1 MSESGGGYNTRHMW
15 DYEASEGEPETS
27 EAGEPDSGDS
37 SERSAPTDTSELT
50 EPSDD
55 EPAAG
60 APRRPRAEPD
70 PDDAA
75 DVAPRPRK
83 LRRAAVTWGVAVV
96 LLNGETRLY
105 AIPEQPRD
113 TDFLTLQNA
122 NGAAWPHPFAL
133 AARGLLG
140 LGADRQ
146 ARRVACYLTA
156 AFPETAVRAFLI
168 DLTRHAAVA
177 SDESDASDAESDDY
191 SVPALFDAEA
201 EDAAGENHTA

>member
-60 APRRPRAEPD
+60 TPRRPRAEPD

-83 LRRAAVTWGVAVV
+83 LRRAAGAWGVVVV
-96 LLNGETRLY
+96 LRNDETRLY
-105 AIPEQPRD
+105 AIPAQPD
-113 TDFLTLQNA
+113 DADWLALQA
-122 NGAAWPHPFAL
+122 AADVAWPHPCAL
-133 AARGLLG
+133 AARDMLG
-140 LGADRQ
+140 LGGRAG
-146 ARRVACYLTA
+146 RVAC
-156 AFPETAVRAFLI
+156 RACVAPPDTRVYMFRL

-201 EDAAGENHTA
+201 EDARAADESHIA